1 MQALKKSILKV
12 LAYFD
17 IFNYPVT
24 YEEIK
29 SFLDQPFTE
38 LELQAAL
45 LWLAN
50 NGLLYRI
57 NGFYSLKPDNA
68 LVERRIKGN
77 RQAEKQLA
85 RATKIARFLSR
96 FPYMRGIA
104 VSGSLSKHFAYKGSD
119 IDFFIITAPNRLW
132 TARMFFVCLLCIARV
147 IGLKKWFCLNYF
159 IDTKALDIP
168 EQNTYTAIEI
178 ATLIPK
184 QGSDVFADFYKQNSW
199 VRRYLPNYNEN
210 LTGAPAFIKGWLQY
224 ITEKL
229 LDNKTGDRI
238 ENYLCNFYRARWK
251 KMLGEK
257 RYAKNGFQF
266 GSYIAGK
273 HVCKPMPQYFQDKI
287 MKALAEKMA
296 AIEKATSL
304 PQQMA
309 V

>member
-12 LAYFD
+12 MAYFD

-29 SFLDQPFTE
+29 LFIDQPFKE
-38 LELQAAL
+38 LELQSAL
-45 LWLAN
+45 LSLTSS
-50 NGLLYRI
+50 GVLYRI
-57 NGFYSLKPDNA
+57 NGFYSLKADYAP
-68 LVERRIKGN
+68 VERRIQGN
-77 RQAEKQLA
+77 RQAEKQLVLA
-85 RATKIARFLSR
+85 SKIARFLSR
-96 FPYMRGIA
+96 FPYIRGVA

-132 TARMFFVCLLCIARV
+132 VARMFFNCFYYAAKM
-147 IGLKKWFCLNYF
+147 IGLKSWFCLNYF

-168 EQNTYTAIEI
+168 ERNIYTAIEI

-184 QGSDVFADFYKQNSW
+184 QGGDIFAAFYKQNSW
-199 VRRYLPNYNEN
+199 IHRYLPNYAEN
-210 LTGAPAFIKGWLQY
+210 VAGAPAFKKGWLQA

-238 ENYLCNFYRARWK
+238 ESYLCNFYRARWK
-251 KMLGEK
+251 RLLSEK

-287 MKALAEKMA
+287 MNSLGEKMA
-296 AIEKATSL
+296 LLEKATFQ